1 MIKQTGPF
9 FLCQKQTSEK
19 LQCSA
24 LSKTDLKQ
32 FYDEP
37 ADRIRE
43 LHSIKMLPKP
53 FNIVKLEDGLDIGQS
68 LFTNSAK
75 FYKSCKLKFTSAKL
89 EKTHKKA
96 S

>member
-32 FYDEP
+32 FHDEP
-37 ADRIRE
+37 ADRKKE
-43 LHSIKMLPKP
+43 FHSIKMLPKP